1 MISARD
7 LPLLMLFH
15 SNVFIFL
22 VSFDQVDQVR
32 NQPNVFYFIR
42 GLSVIIN
49 VAMYHFQYLFF
60 VATAVSFHLVWV
72 QLLYGQDSCWFGI
85 LVFCS
90 YYCRNRC
97 CLVAELSLFE
107 TCLESVLLFSFSF
120 SVVVFCVW
128 YSLGPSSVL
137 YLPFLFS
144 LSYCF
149 MPALPFFFFFF
160 FFFLFFFNLFYI
172 TFHLSCFRAELN
184 EPGK

>member
-7 LPLLMLFH
+7 LPLLFH

-72 QLLYGQDSCWFGI
+72 QLLHGQDSC
-85 LVFCS
+85 
-90 YYCRNRC
+90 
-97 CLVAELSLFE
+97 
-107 TCLESVLLFSFSF
+107 
-120 SVVVFCVW
+120 
-128 YSLGPSSVL
+128 
-137 YLPFLFS
+137 
-144 LSYCF
+144 
-149 MPALPFFFFFF
+149 
-160 FFFLFFFNLFYI
+160 
-172 TFHLSCFRAELN
+172 
-184 EPGK
+184 